1 MLVCRRKGK
10 IEQYGGVIV
19 ILMDQHESLAPMRTF
34 VRCKARLPIY
44 QHSSERSEM

>member
-19 ILMDQHESLAPMRTF
+19 LLINQRKSLAPMRAS
-34 VRCKARLPIY
+34 VRCKQRLPVY
-44 QHSSERSEM
+44 QHSGERSEE

>member
-19 ILMDQHESLAPMRTF
+19 LLINQHKSVAPMRAF
-34 VRCKARLPIY
+34 VRCKPRLPMY
-44 QHSSERSEM
+44 QHSGERSER